1 MIQAY
6 KNYLNNQLLPL
17 LVALCAFSIP
27 LKTGVFS
34 VFVGLL
40 IITWAIS
47 GNYRGKFQRIA
58 DNRVAVAAILL
69 FLIFTIG
76 LLYGDVAWQ
85 DRLPGYM
92 KYHKL
97 LYIPIVISV
106 IRTDRHRRWAMN
118 AFLIACLVVML
129 LSYMELF
136 SVIPFHDDGQGFIV
150 TKNRIT
156 HNILM
161 AFAAFMMMHRAYA
174 ARASYRYVWICL
186 ALMATF
192 NILVMVNG
200 VTGQLI
206 LATLVILFL
215 IQVRSIKP
223 IKFILAGLISIGLV
237 VYFFGVH
244 PNNRMASQFS
254 SVNDPSTSSGQR
266 LDFYKHTFEL
276 VRQSPLYGN
285 GAGSFKFEYQKLV
298 HREGDVAPATNNP
311 HNQYLLTAS
320 EIGLIG
326 LAAFVYLLLTN
337 IQKADE
343 LRYTQ
348 HCFTLQGLVL
358 VMAFGSLFN
367 SLLMDAGEGRFYT
380 VMVAVIASAV
390 GVSRKSGAGL

>member
-1 MIQAY
+1 MLQRYIA
-6 KNYLNNQLLPL
+6 YLNDQMLPL
-17 LVALCAFSIP
+17 LVVLCAFSIP

-40 IITWAIS
+40 IIMWAIS
-47 GNYRGKFQRIA
+47 GDYQNKFQRIA
-58 DNRVAVAAILL
+58 ENRVAVAACLL
-69 FLIFTIG
+69 FLVFTIG

-106 IRTDRHRRWAMN
+106 IRNDKHIKWAMN
-118 AFLIACLVVML
+118 AFLIGCLVVLL
-129 LSYMELF
+129 LSYLELF
-136 SVIPFHDDGQGFIV
+136 SVIPFHDSGQGFIV

-161 AFAAFMMMHRAYA
+161 AFATFLMMHRAQS
-174 ARASYRYVWICL
+174 ARGSYRYVWSCL
-186 ALMATF
+186 AFLATF

-206 LATLVILFL
+206 LATLFTLFL

-223 IKFILAGLISIGLV
+223 IKFLLAGLLSIILV
-237 VYFFGVH
+237 VYVSGIN
-244 PNNRMASQFS
+244 PNNRLFSQLL
-254 SVNDPSTSSGQR
+254 SVHDRHTSSGER
-266 LDFYKHTFEL
+266 LDYYKHTFEL
-276 VRQSPLYGN
+276 FKKNPIYGN

-298 HREGDVAPATNNP
+298 HLEGDIASATNNP

-326 LAAFVYLLLTN
+326 LAAFIYLLITN
-337 IQKADE
+337 IQKAEE
-343 LRYTQ
+343 LRSTQ
-348 HCFTLQGLVL
+348 YSFPLQGLVL

-390 GVSRKSGAGL
+390 GVTRKSGAAL